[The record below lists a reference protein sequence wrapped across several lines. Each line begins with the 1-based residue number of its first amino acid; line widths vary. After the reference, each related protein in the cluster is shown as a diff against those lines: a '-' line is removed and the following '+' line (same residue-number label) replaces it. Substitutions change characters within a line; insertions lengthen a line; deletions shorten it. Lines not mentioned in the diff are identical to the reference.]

1 MKSGHGMYLYLFNYV
16 IIKKKN
22 LVNNEKDDDG
32 VVHG

>member
-1 MKSGHGMYLYLFNYV
+1 MKLGHGMYLYLFNYV
-16 IIKKKN
+16 IIKKN